1 MRGAGLAL
9 VTVFTGLAT
18 LAATQTF
25 RGRTDL
31 VSVYATVTDQDGKLV
46 TDLTESDFEVRDNGT
61 VQEVTFFSN
70 DLQPIT
76 IIVMLDRSGAMVE
89 NFFLVQDAAEQFI
102 RKLLP
107 DDKARIGN
115 FSRDIIINP
124 AEFSSDQDVLL
135 YALRHTLQPTGP
147 SPLWTSID
155 RSITEL
161 LKEGGRRVVLIFSDG
176 HDRPSPDQAVTDL
189 KDVMRRA
196 EVDEVMVY
204 AIGLAEMEG
213 GAYLGPQNRVGA
225 RQRVG
230 GSVIKP
236 DPGLRQ
242 LADQSGGGYF
252 EMQWN
257 ENLGATFTRVADEL
271 HHQYRLAFPPA
282 KLDGETHKLDVNLK
296 RPGLTARARRSYVAE
311 AR

>member
-9 VTVFTGLAT
+9 VTVFAGLAT
-18 LAATQTF
+18 LAAKQTF
-25 RGRTDL
+25 RARTDL
-31 VSVYATVTDQDGKLV
+31 VSVYATVADHDGKLV
-46 TDLTESDFEVRDNGT
+46 TDLAESDFEVRDNGK

-76 IIVMLDRSGAMVE
+76 IIVMLDRSGPMVE
-89 NFFLVQDAAEQFI
+89 NFFLVQDAADQFI
-102 RKLLP
+102 QKLLP

-115 FSRDIIINP
+115 FSQDILINP
-124 AEFSSDQDVLL
+124 AKFSSDQNVLL

-161 LKEGGRRVVLIFSDG
+161 LTEGGRRVVLVFSDG
-176 HDRPSPDQAVTDL
+176 HDRPSPGQVVTHL
-189 KDVMRRA
+189 EDVMRRA

-213 GAYLGPQNRVGA
+213 GAYLGPPNRVGA
-225 RQRVG
+225 RQRIG

-236 DPGLRQ
+236 DPGLRR

-257 ENLGATFTRVADEL
+257 QNLGATFTRVADEL

-296 RPGLTARARRSYVAE
+296 RSGLTARARRSYVAE
-311 AR
+311 AK